1 MRHTRSLPY
10 CVGLALL
17 TTAPVAAQQRQVVI
31 EGRVIAEEGEVF
43 VPAAE
48 VRLMHQHGRILQ
60 RTVTDDNGRFEFR
73 VNPIPAMRLHVQ
85 RQGYQTTTTPL
96 LRLDQRTYFQ
106 VEVRLDT
113 EAVLLAPLEVLAWSE
128 VSRSPFLD
136 NFRRRVGNGMGIYI
150 TRAEIE
156 EKRPMLVSD
165 LLRTVPGVSLESAG
179 SGTRPVVSF
188 GRARAR
194 DCVTQIF
201 VDGFLANRRGPGGI
215 NDIRLDDMVS
225 PGSVEGIE
233 IYRGM
238 STVPPEFLN
247 ADAACGVIAVWTR
260 RGEPG
265 GR

>member
-1 MRHTRSLPY
+1 MRHTQSFPY
-10 CVGLALL
+10 CLGLIMLMA
-17 TTAPVAAQQRQVVI
+17 APLSAQQRPIVI
-31 EGRVIAEEGEVF
+31 EGRVIAEESEIPIGG
-43 VPAAE
+43 AE
-48 VRLMHQHGRILQ
+48 VRLMRQHGGVLQ
-60 RTVTDDNGRFEFR
+60 RTETDETGRFEFR
-73 VNPIPAMRLHVQ
+73 VKPIPATRLHVE

-113 EAVLLAPLEVLAWSE
+113 EVVLLAPLEVLAWSE
-128 VSRSPFLD
+128 VSASPFLD

-165 LLRTVPGVSLESAG
+165 LLRTVPGVLLESAG

-201 VDGFLANRRGPGGI
+201 VDGFLANRRVPGGS
-215 NDIRLDDMVS
+215 DDVRLDDMVS

-233 IYRGM
+233 IYRGR

-247 ADAACGVIAVWTR
+247 ADAGCGVIAVWTR
-260 RGEPG
+260 RGEPA
-265 GR
+265 RR